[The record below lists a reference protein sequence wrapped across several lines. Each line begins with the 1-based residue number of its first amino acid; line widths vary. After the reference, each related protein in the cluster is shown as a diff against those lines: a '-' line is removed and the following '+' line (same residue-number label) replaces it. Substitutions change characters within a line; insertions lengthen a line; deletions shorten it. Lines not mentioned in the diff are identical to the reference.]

1 MRTQD
6 NLKIVSL
13 NDGYEQTFWSHV
25 SRDPLDYYF
34 FILDLKQQP
43 EQTKILLAME
53 ENKVQGLML
62 TYADR
67 IVHLRGKRKA
77 LEKLLERVSFER
89 VELQVPPD
97 CEDLILKKF
106 TPLVRYDLVLMVLN
120 KGDERLQI
128 KDETVRLGPEDA
140 EEVAGLMRRA
150 DPVWWGNITAT
161 DRKDSLETTYY
172 IGIRRD
178 GKIVSIGN
186 ARFDSLGSNIGVIA
200 TGERF
205 RNMGYATSIV
215 SSLVR
220 EILNRSPPA
229 LIHVLE
235 HNAPAMR
242 VYSKVGYEPFRQYL
256 LVRGQ
261 KIQAQNNNH

>member
-13 NDGYEQTFWSHV
+13 NDGYEQTFWNHV
-25 SRDPLDYYF
+25 GQDPLDYYF

-53 ENKVQGLML
+53 EDKVQGLML
-62 TYADR
+62 TYADH
-67 IVHLRGKRKA
+67 IVHLRGRRNA
-77 LEKLLERVSFER
+77 VEKLLERVSFER
-89 VELQVPPD
+89 VELQAPPD
-97 CEDLILKKF
+97 YEDLILKKF
-106 TPLVRYDLVLMVLN
+106 TPLIRYDLVLMTLN
-120 KGDERLQI
+120 KGDEKLQI

-150 DPVWWGNITAT
+150 DPDWWGNITAT

-172 IGIRRD
+172 VGIRRD
-178 GKIVSIGN
+178 RKIVSIGN

-200 TGERF
+200 TDERF
-205 RNMGYATSIV
+205 RNMGYATMIV

-229 LIHVLE
+229 LIHVLK
-235 HNAPAMR
+235 HNAPAIR
-242 VYSKVGYEPFRQYL
+242 VYSKVGYRPFRQYL
-256 LVRGQ
+256 LMRGQ
-261 KIQAQNNNH
+261 KI